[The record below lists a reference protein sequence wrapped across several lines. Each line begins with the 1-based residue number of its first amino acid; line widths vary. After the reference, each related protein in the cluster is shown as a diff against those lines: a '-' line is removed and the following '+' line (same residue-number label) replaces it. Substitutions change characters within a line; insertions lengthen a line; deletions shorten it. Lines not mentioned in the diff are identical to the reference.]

1 MLMDVNLNALLIA
14 VTPDDARTP
23 GRGLQRRQLRHPTVG
38 ALVGGALGTTIGLR
52 PTLAIAGLGGV
63 LAVLWLL
70 ASPVRHI
77 KTLDDQTA

>member
-1 MLMDVNLNALLIA
+1 MPTAPSTTASDRS
-14 VTPDDARTP
+14 ARWSAA
-23 GRGLQRRQLRHPTVG
+23 R
-38 ALVGGALGTTIGLR
+38 LGTTIGLR

-77 KTLDDQTA
+77 RTLDEPAA